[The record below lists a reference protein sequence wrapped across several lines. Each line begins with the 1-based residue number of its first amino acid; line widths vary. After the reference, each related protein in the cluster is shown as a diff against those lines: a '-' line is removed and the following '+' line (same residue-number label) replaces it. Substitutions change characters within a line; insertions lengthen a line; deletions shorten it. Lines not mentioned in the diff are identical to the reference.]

1 MSKLLYPELSYKI
14 VGLAMEVHSKLGPGF
29 LEKVYENALMLLF
42 DREGVFAQEQQA
54 IPVHFEEQI
63 VGNYICDILVENDV
77 IFELK
82 TVDAISDIHRAQV
95 INYLKATGKR
105 LGIILNF
112 KTSSLEYERIVV

>member
-54 IPVHFEEQI
+54 ISVHFEEQI

-112 KTSSLEYERIVV
+112 KTSSLKYERIVV